1 MRGKGRINI
10 IMKIKKKKV
19 LSIMADNTFFRLI
32 MALFGCWSQS
42 TKD

>member
-32 MALFGCWSQS
+32 MADNGCWSQS